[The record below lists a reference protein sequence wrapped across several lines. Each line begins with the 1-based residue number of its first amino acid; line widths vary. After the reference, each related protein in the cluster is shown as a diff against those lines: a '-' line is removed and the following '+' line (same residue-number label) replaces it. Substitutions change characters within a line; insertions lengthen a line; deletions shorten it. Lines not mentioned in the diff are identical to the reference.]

1 MDVHEAIRT
10 RRSIFQFQAEP
21 VPYEI
26 LERLLGFGIWAPNHY
41 LTEPWR
47 FTIVG
52 EAVRQALAERYGE
65 LQKTKAPADAGDEIR
80 QRLQA
85 SGTVKFLSKPT
96 VVVVSCLQQG
106 DETRR
111 REDYAATCCAVQ
123 NIQLAAWAEGVGMQ
137 WSTNPLIHDPPAY
150 TLLGIDPEQEAII
163 AFLYMG
169 YPAEIP
175 TPKRRPLAEVLRRTR

>member
-1 MDVHEAIRT
+1 MDVQEAIRT

-21 VPYEI
+21 VSPET

-65 LQKTKAPADAGDEIR
+65 LQRTKAPADADDEIGR
-80 QRLQA
+80 RLHA
-85 SGTVKFLSKPT
+85 AGRAKFLSKPT
-96 VVVVSCLQQG
+96 IVVVSCLQQG
-106 DETRR
+106 DEQRR

-175 TPKRRPLAEVLRRTR
+175 APKRRPLAEVLRRTG